1 MVSSRF
7 IDSLFVR
14 CALYSR
20 CAACSSYTAIQN
32 EHQKSTKSTTSI
44 YLYKI
49 YISVYPHRVR
59 IQTVNWRMIS
69 QHQQPTT
76 HDFWFQNNLKPAVSG
91 RVVRF
96 PLFKTWNTIQPC
108 LVFALPGQSNGEY
121 SGSFY
126 DLLSQAKAE
135 APAIAKPRPYILK
148 SAIARNYFC
157 VISTHHIIKRLF
169 LLLTKQSKHLRAS

>member
-1 MVSSRF
+1 MRISFLLGGECFMYSSFGDYGIEYRFVLYLYNSWTGWGVSRSGGLAKIYINVCVEEHIYMVSSRF
-7 IDSLFVR
+7 IASLFVR

-96 PLFKTWNTIQPC
+96 PLFKTWNTI
-108 LVFALPGQSNGEY
+108 
-121 SGSFY
+121 
-126 DLLSQAKAE
+126 
-135 APAIAKPRPYILK
+135 
-148 SAIARNYFC
+148 
-157 VISTHHIIKRLF
+157 
-169 LLLTKQSKHLRAS
+169 